1 MKRYSANMQRN
12 YKRTPVPKCE
22 YSNVALQLYWNH
34 ISVSLFSCKFAAYFQ
49 STFSEEHLWRTASQD
64 SHKAIIV
71 WLFVILI
78 FWKPGPPLYLLG
90 NLTKNSTL
98 QNKKNVLKVSWRFQ
112 FTVNAKCSCVHKL
125 RKC

>member
-1 MKRYSANMQRN
+1 MIYSENMQQIYR
-12 YKRTPVPKCE
+12 RAPMWKCDF
-22 YSNVALQLYWNH
+22 NRVALQLYWNH
-34 ISVSLFSCKFAAYFQ
+34 TSVSVFSCKFAAYFQ
-49 STFSEEHLWRTASQD
+49 STFSEEHLWRAASQD
-64 SHKAIIV
+64 SHKTVIV

-78 FWKPGPPLYLLG
+78 FWKPGPPLYLLD

-112 FTVNAKCSCVHKL
+112 FTMNVKCSCVHKL